1 MKNMTPSE
9 KKTVLIRNVIV
20 FLIDIG
26 LRCYNVKMYT
36 VRLNKMPDQYE
47 LISIFK
53 VMPSHLQPG
62 VNAYAIEIIYS
73 M

>member
-1 MKNMTPSE
+1 
-9 KKTVLIRNVIV
+9 
-20 FLIDIG
+20 
-26 LRCYNVKMYT
+26 MYT
-36 VRLNKMPDQYE
+36 VSLNKMPDQYE

-73 M
+73 MWSSYD